1 MVPASRA
8 PLRSPVDGVD
18 VVEVRCVRVLLV
30 DDNEP
35 WRRYLRD
42 TLEKHP
48 GWEIVAEGS
57 NGFEAVQKAAA
68 VKPDLILLDIELPIQ
83 SGIAAARQILAADPQ
98 SRIFF
103 ISGHRCAAIVGAAL
117 ETGARGYLLKSDA
130 HQLVAAVDAIAR
142 GDRFISDGLS

>member
-1 MVPASRA
+1 MI
-8 PLRSPVDGVD
+8 G
-18 VVEVRCVRVLLV
+18 RVLLV

-68 VKPDLILLDIELPIQ
+68 VKPDLILLDIELPMK
-83 SGIAAARQILAADPQ
+83 SGIAAAREILAADPQ
-98 SRIFF
+98 SRILF
-103 ISGHRCAAIVGAAL
+103 ISGHRSAAIVGTAL

-130 HQLVAAVDAIAR
+130 HQLIDAVEAVASGR
-142 GDRFISDGLS
+142 RFISGGLTSEWGQ